1 MIDLEKLEKLLE
13 LMNRFGV
20 DVIQADSKTE
30 RFAVAKNAAHAHFF
44 ERGVP
49 APSITAGPAHSQELG
64 FASSTGNTG
73 STGAGTGA
81 QVASEP
87 VASGRSAPPPP
98 VPAGVVQKSE
108 LVGTFYRAAS
118 PTSASFTDVGK
129 RVKKGQTLCIVEA
142 MKIMNEIEAEF
153 DGEIVEILV
162 ENGKPVEFGTP
173 LFRIKPA

>member
-44 ERGVP
+44 ERNGAP
-49 APSITAGPAHSQELG
+49 APTITAGSAQSQELG
-64 FASSTGNTG
+64 FASSTG
-73 STGAGTGA
+73 SSAGA
-81 QVASEP
+81 QVSSAPAAST
-87 VASGRSAPPPP
+87 RSAPPPP
-98 VPAGVVQKSE
+98 VAPGVVQKSE

-153 DGEIVEILV
+153 DGEIVEILA

>member
-20 DVIQADSKTE
+20 DVIQADSQTE

-44 ERGVP
+44 ERSVAP
-49 APSITAGPAHSQELG
+49 AAAMASAPVLAHE
-64 FASSTGNTG
+64 TGNKN
-73 STGAGTGA
+73 TGATPDSPA
-81 QVASEP
+81 AAVT
-87 VASGRSAPPPP
+87 RAPTPPP

-118 PTSASFTDVGK
+118 PTSAAFTDVGK

-153 DGEIVEILV
+153 DGEILEILA

>member
-44 ERGVP
+44 ERSGAP
-49 APSITAGPAHSQELG
+49 APVITAGPAPSQELG
-64 FASSTGNTG
+64 FASSAASAGN
-73 STGAGTGA
+73 AAGA
-81 QVASEP
+81 QGSAASAP
-87 VASGRSAPPPP
+87 AASGRTAPPPP